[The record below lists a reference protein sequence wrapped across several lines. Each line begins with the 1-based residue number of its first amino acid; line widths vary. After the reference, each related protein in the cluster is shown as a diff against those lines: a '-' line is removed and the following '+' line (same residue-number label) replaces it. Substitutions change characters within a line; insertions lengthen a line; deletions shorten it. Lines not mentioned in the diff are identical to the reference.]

1 MHVYQYNTLKVGN
14 GDGVSILGLF
24 NAGSQTFFLVIIDA
38 DSRVFSLLNC
48 TLIYINYIYSSP
60 YRNP

>member
-24 NAGSQTFFLVIIDA
+24 NAGSQTFFLAIDA
-38 DSRVFSLLNC
+38 DSRISSLLSF
-48 TLIYINYIYSSP
+48 TLYTIN
-60 YRNP
+60 